1 MAEPSKTADKPKLS
15 LKLLWE
21 RFVQIF
27 VPPYIQVGATVLCGI
42 IIYGA
47 GLWVRP
53 MESLF
58 KMEKQAAR
66 ETGTRLLELQ
76 RMLPQEKAL
85 DLQAGLRR
93 VGDKTI
99 SSDAMLA
106 EVVKTLA
113 GVVRKEAWKGKIT
126 PEKAEPLSAEVPGLK
141 VHRVTVEVSVPRDF
155 SELQDDA
162 DQTRL
167 LRLLKNIAEL
177 KPQHQL
183 VGLEILCTPEQGF
196 SARLTYHFYRV
207 DHG

>member
-15 LKLLWE
+15 LKFLWE

-27 VPPYIQVGATVLCGI
+27 IPPYIQVGAIFLCGI
-42 IIYGA
+42 IVYGA
-47 GLWVRP
+47 WLWVRP

-66 ETGTRLLELQ
+66 ETGARLLELQ

-106 EVVKTLA
+106 WYGRRHGRGRSLRRKLSR
-113 GVVRKEAWKGKIT
+113 VRRRCRG
-126 PEKAEPLSAEVPGLK
+126 
-141 VHRVTVEVSVPRDF
+141 
-155 SELQDDA
+155 
-162 DQTRL
+162 
-167 LRLLKNIAEL
+167 
-177 KPQHQL
+177 
-183 VGLEILCTPEQGF
+183 
-196 SARLTYHFYRV
+196 
-207 DHG
+207 